1 MEEDHSEINKKQLF
15 NALSMLKEDALQL
28 IEMRF
33 FERRSFK
40 EIGDILELTENN
52 AKVKTFRALE
62 KLKQHFNNPDQQKK
76 ITNKKR
82 I

>member
-1 MEEDHSEINKKQLF
+1 
-15 NALSMLKEDALQL
+15 MLKEDALQL